1 MAMLPQVAISQVHMP
16 VVPVVAFQSIP
27 VSNHPG
33 TCICDSLQVTN
44 VALDVVSIVAV
55 HANTSFE
62 VLAT

>member
-1 MAMLPQVAISQVHMP
+1 MTILPQVAILRVHIP

-27 VSNHPG
+27 VSNRPG
-33 TCICDSLQVTN
+33 ICICDSLQVTN
-44 VALDVVSIVAV
+44 VALDVVSIAAV